1 MPGLNPLRS
10 PSLLLIPSSLLAQ
23 SLRLNP
29 LLSLS
34 LNLRPVPSPKSRWTL
49 SQLPGP
55 SSSPPAEPEA
65 VAEPE
70 SERTIEP

>member
-1 MPGLNPLRS
+1 MPGLSPLTS
-10 PSLLLIPSSLLAQ
+10 PSLLLIPSSLLTQ

-29 LLSLS
+29 LLS
-34 LNLRPVPSPKSRWTL
+34 LNLRPVPSPKPRWIL

>member
-1 MPGLNPLRS
+1 MPGLSPLTS
-10 PSLLLIPSSLLAQ
+10 PSLLLIPSPSSLLAQ

-34 LNLRPVPSPKSRWTL
+34 LNLRPVPSPKPRWIL

-55 SSSPPAEPEA
+55 SSSPPG
-65 VAEPE
+65 
-70 SERTIEP
+70 